1 MPFCESVGNVVDSF
15 MGHKYESFADAVRP
29 KMTTGQLVA
38 LVLYVAL
45 VLFAGKY
52 LWDNV
57 LCKVVTIC
65 KPMPSVLHLVG
76 LILIL
81 DLVLP
86 SCKCVCSC

>member
-15 MGHKYESFADAVRP
+15 MGHKHESFVDAVRP

-86 SCKCVCSC
+86 SCKC